1 MKKIFFYSNLIF
13 LFFCLNFSLSYAS
26 IQNKIIAEVENEI
39 ISSYELKNKIITS
52 LILNNRTINQEN
64 IDGAKNQALR
74 ALINYKLKKNEIKKF
89 NISKQQNNLNLYIQ
103 NTAKQYNTDIQG
115 FKKIFINNNLDYSLY
130 EEEIK
135 TELAWQG
142 LIVGLYGEKTNINEK
157 EVDEE
162 LKQIIKKQKNIFEYK
177 LSEIEIQVEN
187 NKQIDDLIKEVQNQ
201 INLIGF
207 NNTAIKYS
215 ISLTAVDGGDL
226 GWINSKS
233 LSNRILKIL
242 DKMELGDVSEPITQT
257 NTILFIK
264 LENKKKL
271 DLDKVNFEEIRKK
284 IMLQKKNELLDLYS
298 NSHLSKIRNNAYINL
313 K

>member
-89 NISKQQNNLNLYIQ
+89 NISKQQNNFNLYLQ

-115 FKKIFINNNLDYSLY
+115 FKKIFSNNNLDYSLY

-162 LKQIIKKQKNIFEYK
+162 LKQLIKKQKNIFEYK

-201 INLIGF
+201 INLVGF

-284 IMLQKKNELLDLYS
+284 IILQKKNELLDLYS

>member
-1 MKKIFFYSNLIF
+1 MKKIFFYLNITLIIFFTNLSF
-13 LFFCLNFSLSYAS
+13 TNAS
-26 IQNKIIAEVENEI
+26 IKNKIIAEVENEI

-52 LILNNRTINQEN
+52 LILNNRAVNQKN
-64 IDGAKNQALR
+64 IDSAKNQALR
-74 ALINYKLKKNEIKKF
+74 ALINHKLKKNEIKKF
-89 NISKQQNNLNLYIQ
+89 NISEQENNFNIFIQ
-103 NTAKQYNTDIQG
+103 NTANQYNTDVQG
-115 FKKIFINNNLDYSLY
+115 FKKIFVNNNLDYSLY
-130 EEEIK
+130 AEEIK

-162 LKQIIKKQKNIFEYK
+162 LKQLTKNQKNIFEYK

-187 NKQIDDLIKEVQNQ
+187 NNQVNSLIKEVKDQ

-207 NNTAIKYS
+207 KDTAIKYS
-215 ISLTAVDGGDL
+215 ISLTAMDGGDL

-233 LSNRILKIL
+233 LSGRILKIL
-242 DKMELGDVSEPITQT
+242 ENMQLGDVSSPITQA
-257 NTILFIK
+257 NSILFIK

-271 DLDKVNFEEIRKK
+271 DLDKENLEEIRKK
-284 IMLQKKNELLDLYS
+284 IILQKKNELLDLYS